1 MSAASSGVR
10 RGGIA
15 FYMHDLSGGGVERMR
30 LLLIDALRA
39 RGRHVLLVVQ
49 SADGPLKALLP
60 ADLPLVV
67 LGHGTT
73 WAGLPGLVRFL
84 RTRRPDVLVSSL
96 DHNNIAALL
105 AKCFSRTGT
114 RLVMCQ
120 HNALSAET
128 ALGWKYRLVP
138 ILYRLLHRVADGI
151 VAVSNGVADD
161 LSATAGIA
169 RRRITTIYNPVI
181 GPGFQER
188 AAPPPETRWLGD
200 RSRPTLVFAGRLT
213 EQKDPRTLLE
223 AFALLLPF
231 VPARLLILGDGPLR
245 AELEETARELG
256 LSGSV
261 SFAGFQSNP
270 LPWISQASALVLSSR
285 YEGLGNVIVEALAPR
300 HARRRHR
307 LPVWSRGDPRA
318 RPLRGFG
325 APWRSCWL
333 GRRHAAL
340 SGGRVGQARI
350 APAWRMLQRRHLRGA
365 PSGLVRRDRREILH
379 CRGSAGLRHDAVRP
393 LRGGDGGSR
402 PG

>member
-1 MSAASSGVR
+1 
-10 RGGIA
+10 
-15 FYMHDLSGGGVERMR
+15 MR

-285 YEGLGNVIVEALAPR
+285 YEGLGNVIVEALA
-300 HARRRHR
+300 
-307 LPVWSRGDPRA
+307 LGTPVVATDCPFGPAEILEHGRFGVLAPPGDPA
-318 RPLRGFG
+318 GL
-325 APWRSCWL
+325 AAAM
-333 GRRHAAL
+333 RRC

-393 LRGGDGGSR
+393 PRGGDGGSR